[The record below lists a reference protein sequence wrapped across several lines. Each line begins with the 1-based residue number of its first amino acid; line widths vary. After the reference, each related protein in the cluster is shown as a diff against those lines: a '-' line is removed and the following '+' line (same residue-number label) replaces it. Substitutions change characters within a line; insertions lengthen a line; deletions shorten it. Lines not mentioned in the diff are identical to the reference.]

1 MTAHYT
7 SKHGQVAKDR
17 MALYMVFCDMRNF
30 SNLMPKEGVSAE
42 VSADYDNLSVTVQG
56 FKISVKVDER
66 SPYSLIRIVSV
77 ESPVEFVGA
86 LHFDESSIPGRTDFS
101 IVLDANVN
109 FMMKTMLG
117 GKVQQALDKAVD
129 ALVDMSEGRMPDI
142 PLDFNNK

>member
-7 SKHGQVAKDR
+7 SKHGQVSKDR
-17 MALYMVFCDMRNF
+17 TALYMVFCDMRNF
-30 SNLMPKEGVSAE
+30 SNFMPKEGISAE
-42 VSADYDNLSVTVQG
+42 VSADYDNLSITVQG

-66 SPYSLIRIVSV
+66 QPYSLIRIVST

-86 LHFDESSIPGRTDFS
+86 FHFDESSIPGRTDFS

-142 PLDFNNK
+142 PLDFGKK